1 MASNIAA
8 ADVLAWAESASDE
21 MVDLV
26 VKLIGDTQKSK
37 AARRAR
43 ISAGLKRSK
52 RGSRAAADNL
62 QATAVA
68 AGEQG

>member
-8 ADVLAWAESASDE
+8 VDVLEWAKSASEE

-37 AARRAR
+37 ASRGAK

-52 RGSRAAADNL
+52 RGSRAAEDNL

-68 AGEQG
+68 AGEQD